1 MSSNTQSSW
10 KSTLSF
16 TDRFTVIDLIASSLR
31 LDPTLQ
37 HSQALKTAQEI
48 ETQCFNDADTEEEY
62 VTAWKSKIIGL
73 DTKTVHLPT
82 PSPPFSPPTPNG
94 FTFSDTDVVVG
105 GTTLGKYTSCHHH
118 ASGLFSTIYRATSH
132 PHQPAHQL
140 VALKLTNPAT
150 MIAPH
155 DSKREARILTLL
167 AGNANI
173 IPLLES
179 FTLPPSSFAL
189 VFPFYNYDL
198 NILLHDNPGGKELTL
213 AARLTILRQTAEAL
227 HWCHEHN
234 VIHRDVKPSNILVS
248 DTGAEVVLADFG
260 IAWCAGDAA
269 SEPADEKITDVG
281 TTAYRPPEILFG
293 WRAYGPELDMWA
305 FGCVVAECF
314 MPPQDDGVETFFNA
328 GDLGSELRLVGS
340 IFGKLGTPTTE
351 TWPEARQFPDFGKI
365 LFHMFSPKKWEEL
378 LPGASAEVRDLVGRL
393 LVYEGG
399 KRLTAKEV
407 MEHELFRGVGQVC

>member
-1 MSSNTQSSW
+1 MSSNTQQSW
-10 KSTLSF
+10 KSLLSF
-16 TDRFTVIDLIASSLR
+16 TDRFAVIDQIASSLR

-37 HSQALKTAQEI
+37 HSQTLKTAQEI
-48 ETQCFNDADTEEEY
+48 ETQCFNEADTEEDY
-62 VTAWKSKIIGL
+62 TYAWKSKISPE
-73 DTKTVHLPT
+73 TKQIHLPT

-94 FTFSDTDVVVG
+94 FTFSDAVG

-118 ASGLFSTIYRATSH
+118 TSGLFSTIYRATSH
-132 PHQPAHQL
+132 HTTHQL

-155 DSKREARILTLL
+155 DSKREARILTQLT
-167 AGNANI
+167 GHPNI
-173 IPLLES
+173 IQMLES
-179 FTLPPSSFAL
+179 FTLPPSSFVL

-198 NILLHDNPGGKELTL
+198 NILLHDNPGGKDLTL
-213 AARLTILRQTAEAL
+213 QARLSILRQTAEAL
-227 HWCHEHN
+227 AWCHERG

-248 DTGAEVVLADFG
+248 ESGTSVLADFG
-260 IAWCAGDAA
+260 IAWHASDPA

-293 WRAYGPELDMWA
+293 WKSYGPELDMWA

-314 MPPQDDGVETFFNA
+314 MAPQEEDIETFFNA

-351 TWPEARQFPDFGKI
+351 TWPEAKQFPDFGKI
-365 LFHMFSPKKWEEL
+365 LFHVFPTKSWEEL
-378 LPGASAEVRDLVGRL
+378 LPGASIEVRDLVGRL
-393 LVYEGG
+393 LVYEGS
-399 KRLTAKEV
+399 KRLNAKDAV
-407 MEHELFRGVGQVC
+407 AHEIFRGVSG